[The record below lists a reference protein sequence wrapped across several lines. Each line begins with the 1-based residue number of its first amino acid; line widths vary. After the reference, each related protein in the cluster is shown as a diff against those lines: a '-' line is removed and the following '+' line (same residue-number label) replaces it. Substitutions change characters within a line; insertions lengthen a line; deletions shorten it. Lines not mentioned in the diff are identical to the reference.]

1 LKPSIQFE
9 LDETLFFFFSIVIQ
23 EKNMKKKFSIHIPSS
38 SLPTLLSISTW
49 SARPRKKL
57 IANSKKIIEKKTK
70 QNEFIYCWYCSWN
83 RWIKKI

>member
-1 LKPSIQFE
+1 MKPSIQFE

-57 IANSKKIIEKKTK
+57 IANSKKIIEKK
-70 QNEFIYCWYCSWN
+70 QNKTNLSIVAIVRGIDEL
-83 RWIKKI
+83 KG

>member
-57 IANSKKIIEKKTK
+57 IANSKKIIEKK
-70 QNEFIYCWYCSWN
+70 QNKTNLSIVAIVRGIDEL
-83 RWIKKI
+83 KG